1 MGQASRTALSPQA
14 QTAPHYEAGCSC
26 VPLTIK
32 AMVYS
37 TCLNGV
43 LIIRGRTQG
52 PTASVLK
59 KSPLIRPNKIPQP
72 PILPIHKTPPL
83 KPLQA

>member
-1 MGQASRTALSPQA
+1 MAAMASFRGLPARGARTGVGQASRTALSPQA

-43 LIIRGRTQG
+43 LIIRGRTQ
-52 PTASVLK
+52 A
-59 KSPLIRPNKIPQP
+59 PQ
-72 PILPIHKTPPL
+72 
-83 KPLQA
+83 QVS